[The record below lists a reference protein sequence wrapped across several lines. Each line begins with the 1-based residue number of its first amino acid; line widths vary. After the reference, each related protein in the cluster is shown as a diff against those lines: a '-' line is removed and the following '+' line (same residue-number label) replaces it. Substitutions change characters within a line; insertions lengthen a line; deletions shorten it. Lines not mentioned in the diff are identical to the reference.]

1 MTGKSALTNAR
12 FFAQQAGVLL
22 DAAKA
27 LAVVYHILWN
37 LVHTLLADDRGSATS
52 RDVAE

>member
-12 FFAQQAGVLL
+12 FFAQQAGVLR

-27 LAVVYHILWN
+27 LAAVHCILWS
-37 LVHTLLADDRGSATS
+37 LVHTLLADDRGSATN
-52 RDVAE
+52 RGVAA